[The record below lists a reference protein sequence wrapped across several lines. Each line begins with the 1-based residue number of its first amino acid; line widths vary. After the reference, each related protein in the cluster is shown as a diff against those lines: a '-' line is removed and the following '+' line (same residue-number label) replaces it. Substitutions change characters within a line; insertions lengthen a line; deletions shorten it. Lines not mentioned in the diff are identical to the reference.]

1 MKDEVTTKYKLDISD
16 FKKNITEANKAM
28 KLSNAEFKAA
38 SAGMD
43 DWRQSSEGLEAKLKQ
58 LHAALSAQKS
68 KLENYQGQ
76 LRAVEVAQR
85 ENSRRAEEA
94 KEKYQQAA
102 RQYGENSEE
111 AKKYK
116 NALNQIVKEEISNG
130 KAADKL
136 RISVLNQQ
144 AAFKNTEKEIRG
156 YTQELK
162 DLKDGSNK
170 AEEATEKMKEG
181 FTIVKGAIASFV
193 ADGIRAAIEGMKELA
208 LESEDAMDKFQASTG
223 LSTDEMKKF
232 KDEILELYKNNY
244 GESVEDIAE
253 SMAKV
258 KQVTGETDPSKLK
271 EMTKYAINLRDTFGS
286 DFDESIRG
294 INNLMYQYGISSEEA
309 FNLFAKGSQEGL
321 DYTNEL
327 GDNVAEYSGNFKQ
340 AGYSAGEYFQ
350 LLDNGTSNGA
360 YNLDK
365 VNDAINEATNKLADG
380 SIEKNLKIFSSGTQK
395 VFKEWQNGGATQ
407 KDVIDSVVK
416 DINNCK
422 NEQDALTMAATL
434 FGTMGED
441 SNLDFIKSLTSVGDT
456 FNDVKGTME
465 SVDQTRWDNTKAQLT
480 VIKRGLEVDILQP
493 ILNAV
498 VPALAKFGG
507 WFISNTPMIVGS
519 LAAIG
524 TGFLIFNI
532 GSVIATVTSAIGTL
546 TTAIGL
552 LGITISANPIGAF
565 AALIGA
571 VAVGGI
577 TAYTMATS
585 KASDSTSKMKA
596 EQDKLSES
604 INKNHKAYQELESQ
618 RKEQTTSVNQ
628 EFAQTQNL
636 ANELTKIVDKNG
648 KVKKGYEDRANVIA
662 GLLSQALGTEIEI
675 TNGVIQNY
683 DKLRNSINKVIA
695 TKKAEA
701 MMDANKDAY
710 TKAVQNQT
718 KAFTDLQKAQSNV
731 NKADAEHDQAKQ
743 KAKQAQDDYNEAVRK
758 GSVNLEDYRNK
769 KLIAEAQERSTN
781 TALKEQKKE
790 LGKAQSTYSGYMSTI
805 QNYEGVMAAVASG
818 DVGKMNVA
826 VSQLANNFKT
836 SGIATKTEL
845 KDQVTTY
852 RNTYNEMRKAL
863 EQGAPGVTKAQVEEA
878 KKLVTAAEKEYNKLP
893 GKVKNATKKT
903 ASESTKPLKSSINE
917 FGILG
922 ATGGETFSKALGK
935 TSKDSKKNGKSIG
948 NASVSGAKTG
958 SKGMKSAGASGGKY
972 FQSSLAKY
980 KSPLLKTG
988 TGLGKSGVSGAKS
1001 GSKGMKTAGSS
1012 AGNQFGKG
1020 ITSKYDDSSK
1030 KGTSLAKKAKKGSES
1045 VKTTTSGENFSKGF
1059 INGIGNKLGDAWDAA
1074 VKLAKKAWA
1083 GLKAGQKEG
1092 SPSKLTTQSGKYFGQ
1107 GFVNGIVALGKAAVK
1122 AATDLGNDTTGALDT
1137 SLDNHSLSKKTKK
1150 SGSYFAQGLKLG
1162 ITKAGKAAI
1171 KAAGKLGSSS
1181 IKALTKTMSGE
1192 EKTIVSVMKDQIS
1205 NVVKIAKNYTAGKFT
1220 EAGTAA
1226 GEAFSTAIQR
1236 SMQTSQKK
1244 VSYLFEQQNQKYDK
1258 QLTDLENKKKNDKNI
1273 KKLDSLKK
1281 KELAAL
1287 KKETKYEKASKKSRK
1302 KMVKDVEEK
1311 YKKKRKKLTKPYDD
1325 AIKDLKKKQTA
1336 FTTASEETLSAFTEG
1351 MSEFASKA
1359 EQLVSDTISGITDT
1373 YQAKWDELESLQES
1387 IITKL
1392 KGFGELFTVSSAG
1405 VMTINDIKKQTDD
1418 IKAYMGNLNNI
1429 KGKVS
1434 EELFE
1439 QIASYD
1445 VEQGKAFMDQ
1455 LLNMSDQE
1463 LKAYDNAY
1471 TEKMRLSEQLTKN
1484 MFQTDF
1490 AQIGKEY
1497 QSAIDKAFKDM
1508 KPKLEQLGKE
1518 CMQGFISGLKGDTS
1532 FLSGQIQNITNNIV
1546 DAFKDDLKIHSPS
1559 KIFEN
1564 LGIFSIQGY
1573 VNGFVDK
1580 MAQLKKSMIQ
1590 SIPIKE
1596 IGKITGKIP
1605 AASVEQI
1612 KGAKGSAEG
1621 KVINQTFNQYNNS
1634 PKPLNRFEVWRQTN
1648 NLLAYSKA

>member
-28 KLSNAEFKAA
+28 KFSNAEFKAA

-58 LHAALSAQKS
+58 LNSALGAQKN
-68 KLENYQGQ
+68 KLESYQGQ
-76 LRAVEVAQR
+76 LRAVEAAQR
-85 ENSRRAEEA
+85 ENARRAEEA

-102 RQYGENSEE
+102 KQYGENSEE

-116 NALNQIVKEEISNG
+116 TALNQIVKEEISNG

-144 AAFKNTEKEIRG
+144 AAYKNTEKEIRG

-162 DLKDGSNK
+162 DLKDGSNQ
-170 AEEATEKMKEG
+170 AEQATEKMKEG
-181 FTIVKGAIASFV
+181 FTIVKGAIASFI
-193 ADGIRAAIEGMKELA
+193 ADGIRVAIEGMKELA
-208 LESEDAMDKFQASTG
+208 LESEDTMSKFQASTG
-223 LSTDEMKKF
+223 ISADAMKKF
-232 KDEILELYKNNY
+232 KDEILDLYKNDY
-244 GESVEDIAE
+244 GESVEDVAE

-258 KQVTGETDPSKLK
+258 KQVTGETDPSKIK

-294 INNLMYQYGISSEEA
+294 INNLMYQYGINAEQA

-340 AGYSAGEYFQ
+340 AGYTAGEYFQ
-350 LLDNGTSNGA
+350 LLKNGTSNGA

-456 FNDVKGTME
+456 FKNVQGTME

-480 VIKRGLEVDILQP
+480 VIGRSLKVDVLQP
-493 ILNAV
+493 IVSAV
-498 VPALAKFGG
+498 VPALMTLGK
-507 WFISNTPMIVGS
+507 WFTSNTPVIVGS
-519 LAAIG
+519 LIAIG
-524 TGFLIFNI
+524 TGFTVFNVATNI
-532 GSVIATVTSAIGTL
+532 TRLSEAFVMLKTTIKGLGLVMAATPVGWITAIAGATAGIVAYKLATDKTTSAVDKMRESHGKLNSELQKTDKEKKNNIK
-546 TTAIGL
+546 TAEEE
-552 LGITISANPIGAF
+552 GI
-565 AALIGA
+565 
-571 VAVGGI
+571 
-577 TAYTMATS
+577 
-585 KASDSTSKMKA
+585 K
-596 EQDKLSES
+596 
-604 INKNHKAYQELESQ
+604 
-618 RKEQTTSVNQ
+618 
-628 EFAQTQNL
+628 TQNL
-636 ANELTKIVDKNG
+636 FERLKDLMGVEKKSAAHKQRIKQIVEELNGIMPDLNLHYQEEKDKLNQSYDSIQKNIDATKELMLVKATEKNMAATMENISKIEAEQAVLVEKNIQKEKEYKDAQEAALKAAEKAKGKGKYTEEGREAEKAAKKASLIGGEWHEVKEEIKENEKALKKYYKEYDNLDNYKIGEKAKADLGSLTEKYKKEGMKIPTAISDGIKSGETKPKKAAEQVANLMSFEKAVKKAGIDGKKIPEAVTIAVANGSVKAKTAVDKMQDGIKFEKMVKDAGVNGKKIPEKIMAEVLNGKKKPEKAAKEVIRNANKESEKEAKKSKAGKEKSSKESKDIKAGEG
-648 KVKKGYEDRANVIA
+648 KVKKASKDATKAGNKASEKEAGKNKGGSIA
-662 GLLSQALGTEIEI
+662 GNKFAKDLG
-675 TNGVIQNY
+675 
-683 DKLRNSINKVIA
+683 
-695 TKKAEA
+695 
-701 MMDANKDAY
+701 
-710 TKAVQNQT
+710 
-718 KAFTDLQKAQSNV
+718 
-731 NKADAEHDQAKQ
+731 
-743 KAKQAQDDYNEAVRK
+743 
-758 GSVNLEDYRNK
+758 
-769 KLIAEAQERSTN
+769 
-781 TALKEQKKE
+781 
-790 LGKAQSTYSGYMSTI
+790 
-805 QNYEGVMAAVASG
+805 
-818 DVGKMNVA
+818 
-826 VSQLANNFKT
+826 
-836 SGIATKTEL
+836 
-845 KDQVTTY
+845 
-852 RNTYNEMRKAL
+852 
-863 EQGAPGVTKAQVEEA
+863 
-878 KKLVTAAEKEYNKLP
+878 
-893 GKVKNATKKT
+893 
-903 ASESTKPLKSSINE
+903 
-917 FGILG
+917 
-922 ATGGETFSKALGK
+922 
-935 TSKDSKKNGKSIG
+935 
-948 NASVSGAKTG
+948 
-958 SKGMKSAGASGGKY
+958 
-972 FQSSLAKY
+972 
-980 KSPLLKTG
+980 
-988 TGLGKSGVSGAKS
+988 
-1001 GSKGMKTAGSS
+1001 
-1012 AGNQFGKG
+1012 
-1020 ITSKYDDSSK
+1020 SK
-1030 KGTSLAKKAKKGSES
+1030 KGEAGKKAKSVAKEANSEMG
-1045 VKTTTSGENFSKGF
+1045 KEDTYTTGINFVQGF
-1059 INGIGNKLGDAWDAA
+1059 INGMGSLLGGPIGMMAALVGGEALKALKDKLGE
-1074 VKLAKKAWA
+1074 
-1083 GLKAGQKEG
+1083 Q
-1092 SPSKLTTQSGKYFGQ
+1092 SPSKETYQSGDFFDQ
-1107 GFVNGIVALGKAAVK
+1107 GLANGIRDNRKGAIKTAGE
-1122 AATDLGNDTTGALDT
+1122 LGNGTVAALNK
-1137 SLDNHSLSKKTKK
+1137 SLDEHSASKKTKK

-1171 KAAGKLGSSS
+1171 KAAGKLGASS
-1181 IKALTKTMSGE
+1181 IKALAKAMSGE

-1220 EAGTAA
+1220 EAGEAA
-1226 GEAFSTAIQR
+1226 GEAFSTAIER
-1236 SMQTSQKK
+1236 SMQTAQKK
-1244 VSYLFEQQNQKYDK
+1244 VAYLFEQQNQKYDK
-1258 QLTDLENKKKNDKNI
+1258 QLTNLENKKKNDKSI
-1273 KKLDSLKK
+1273 KKLDSLEK

-1287 KKETKYEKASKKSRK
+1287 KKSKKYKKASKKKRK
-1302 KMVKDVEEK
+1302 NMVDDVEEK

-1325 AIKDLKKKQTA
+1325 AIKDLKKKQKA
-1336 FTTASEETLSAFTEG
+1336 FATASEETLSAFTEG

-1359 EQLVSDTISGITDT
+1359 EQMVSDTINGITET

-1392 KGFGELFTVSSAG
+1392 QSFGELFTVSSAG
-1405 VMTINDIKKQTDD
+1405 VMTINDIKQQTED
-1418 IKAYMGNLNNI
+1418 IKAYMGSLNNI

-1455 LLNMSDQE
+1455 LLSMSDEE

-1484 MFQTDF
+1484 MFQNDF

-1532 FLSGQIQNITNNIV
+1532 FLSGEIKSITNSIINS
-1546 DAFKDDLKIHSPS
+1546 FKGDLKIHSPS
-1559 KIFEN
+1559 KVFEN
-1564 LGIFSIQGY
+1564 LGVFSIQGY

-1580 MAQLKKSMIQ
+1580 MAQLKKSMVK

-1605 AASVEQI
+1605 AASVEQV
-1612 KGAKGSAEG
+1612 KGVKGSTEG
-1621 KVINQTFNQYNNS
+1621 KIINQTFNQYNNS